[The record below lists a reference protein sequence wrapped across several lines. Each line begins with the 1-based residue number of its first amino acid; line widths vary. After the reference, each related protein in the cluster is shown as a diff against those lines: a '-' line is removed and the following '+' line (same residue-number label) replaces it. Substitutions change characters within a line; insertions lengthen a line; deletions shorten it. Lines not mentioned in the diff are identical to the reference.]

1 MISDKKLL
9 EAVQV
14 LTDYCRTQRG
24 CQNCILRAY
33 GASEWDCSIS
43 TFELREVL
51 ENIAARK
58 RHHGY
63 LI

>member
-14 LTDYCRTQRG
+14 LTDYCRTQRS
-24 CQNCILRAY
+24 CQNCILHEY
-33 GASEWDCSIS
+33 GASKWNCSIDA
-43 TFELREVL
+43 FELRDVL
-51 ENIAARK
+51 DNIAARK
-58 RHHGY
+58 KHHGY

>member
-24 CQNCILRAY
+24 CQNCILHAY
-33 GASEWDCSIS
+33 GASEWDCSKG
-43 TFELREVL
+43 E
-51 ENIAARK
+51 
-58 RHHGY
+58 
-63 LI
+63 